1 MKQLTLLML
10 ALLSLSVFVSCDDD
24 DDEMAQEIETIAKI
38 ASDNSN
44 LTSLVAALEVADLTS
59 VLDGSTFYTVFAPTN
74 EAFDAFLSDAGFSS
88 LNDVPQDVVTD
99 ILLNHVIGGVARS
112 TDLQTGYITTL
123 YTAQD
128 NPVQAFVDLSNGV
141 RINGVS
147 NVTNADI
154 EASNGVIHIVDA
166 VIAPPSVVT
175 HALSNP
181 EFSTLVAALTRSDLT
196 IDFVSVLSGE
206 GPFTVFAP
214 TNAAFGDLLN
224 ELGASSL
231 DDIDR
236 ETLEAVLQYHVI
248 AEANVRSNMLEN
260 GMNVTTL
267 QGSDINVEVSGVA
280 KLIDQNNRESEII
293 FVDVQASNGVV
304 HVIDKVI
311 LP

>member
-1 MKQLTLLML
+1 
-10 ALLSLSVFVSCDDD
+10 
-24 DDEMAQEIETIAKI
+24 MAQEIETIAKI

-74 EAFDAFLSDAGFSS
+74 DAFSAFLNDAGFSS
-88 LNDVPQDVVTD
+88 LNDVPRDVVTD
-99 ILLNHVIGGVARS
+99 ILLNHVISGVARS
-112 TDLQTGYITTL
+112 VDLQTSYITTL
-123 YTAQD
+123 LTAQD
-128 NPVQAFVDLSNGV
+128 NPVQAFVDISNGV
-141 RINGVS
+141 KINGVA
-147 NVTNADI
+147 NVTSADI

-166 VIAPPSVVT
+166 VIAPPTVVT
-175 HALSNP
+175 HALANP

-196 IDFVSVLSGE
+196 IDFVGVLSGN

-214 TNAAFGDLLN
+214 TNAAFADLLN

-248 AEANVRSNMLEN
+248 AEANVRSNMLET
-260 GMNVTTL
+260 GMQVTTL
-267 QGSDINVEVSGVA
+267 QGSDINVEISSVA
-280 KLIDQNNRESEII
+280 KLIDQNDRESEII
-293 FVDVQASNGVV
+293 FVDVQGSNGVV